1 LSEPFELLE
10 NYNLKPD
17 DYNAQGSKH
26 PKCFPRVTRYV
37 ETLNDIRDRAQI
49 INEEI
54 DKLNSAKLNSMT
66 YMFSVAATIFLPLTF
81 LTGLLGSEEE
91 CNA

>member
-1 LSEPFELLE
+1 MTF
-10 NYNLKPD
+10 
-17 DYNAQGSKH
+17 
-26 PKCFPRVTRYV
+26 
-37 ETLNDIRDRAQI
+37 DRAQI

-81 LTGLLGSEEE
+81 LTGLLGINIGGMPGVDRGSILGVYYPVHYNHRASGYNFQEVQMVLTKIWF
-91 CNA
+91 